1 MVHPPTPLCITNTN
15 TGTFSSFV
23 VEILH
28 HLRAR
33 AANWRISTFKER
45 HAEVKEEHKEERRA
59 KEHGE
64 EEVVVE
70 R

>member
-1 MVHPPTPLCITNTN
+1 M
-15 TGTFSSFV
+15 
-23 VEILH
+23 EILH